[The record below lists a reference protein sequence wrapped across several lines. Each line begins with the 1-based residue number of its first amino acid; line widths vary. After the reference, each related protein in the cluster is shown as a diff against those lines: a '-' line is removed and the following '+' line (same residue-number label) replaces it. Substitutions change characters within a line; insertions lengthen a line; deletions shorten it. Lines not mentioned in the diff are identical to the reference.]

1 MIFIIFISSIII
13 YSKIIKN
20 DYLLV
25 YRKYLKIHNYLD
37 LSFNHKII
45 NRIKIGTYSFYLK
58 NGGRTRVTS
67 FLLNYLSKIAI
78 FDLYFFTNIL
88 KDNNEYLFNQNIT
101 RILIK
106 RYTIKNLIK
115 KIRNKRI
122 DIFYLSIFRFWWNQ
136 NFK

>member
-1 MIFIIFISSIII
+1 MIFIIFILSIII
-13 YSKIIKN
+13 YSKIIKI

-25 YRKYLKIHNYLD
+25 YRNYLKIHNYLD
-37 LSFNHKII
+37 LSFHHKIN

-78 FDLYFFTNIL
+78 FDLYFFTNTV

-101 RILIK
+101 RLLIE

-122 DIFYLSIFRFWWNQ
+122 DIFYLSIFRF
-136 NFK
+136 